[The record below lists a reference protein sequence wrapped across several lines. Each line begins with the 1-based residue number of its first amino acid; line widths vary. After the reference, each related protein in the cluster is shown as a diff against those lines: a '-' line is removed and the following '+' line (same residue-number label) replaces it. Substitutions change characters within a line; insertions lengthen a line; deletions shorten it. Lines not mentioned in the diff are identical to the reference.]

1 MQSFKFKTSKQY
13 KILVILKKIIFSC
26 FFLLLHLFAGAQQ
39 KNKNGVVANLKSQ
52 IISGANQT
60 EKYIGLL
67 TNKRVALLVNQTAEI
82 KGVTLPDTLKNRG
95 INISTIFGP
104 EHGFRGIAD
113 AGEKVGNYNDEKTG
127 IPVISLYGVKEAPT
141 KEDLKNIDILV
152 YDIQDVGARFYTYSI
167 TLFKVMQAC
176 ADANVP
182 ILLLDRPNP
191 IANFIDGPILEN
203 DFKSG
208 VGQLPIPIAHGLTMG
223 EFAMMVNGQKWLK
236 NGIKCKLKVI
246 KIANYNHWKPYTLP
260 IKPSPNLPNNLAIY
274 LYPSLCLF
282 EGTSISMGRGTLFP
296 FQVIGHPLLKDS
308 YNFSFMPISI
318 KGMSK
323 KPPLENQ
330 VCYGIDFRKN
340 NIEKIRT
347 RNQLDI
353 ALLLKIYNQY
363 PEKENFFNPF
373 FNKLA
378 GNASLMAHIKSG
390 KTETQIR
397 ATWAPALKKYKTLR
411 KKYLL
416 YP

>member
-1 MQSFKFKTSKQY
+1 MVKKVLIVGLLALGHAGAKAQVTKKNIASNP
-13 KILVILKKIIFSC
+13 LKIIT
-26 FFLLLHLFAGAQQ
+26 GA
-39 KNKNGVVANLKSQ
+39 S
-52 IISGANQT
+52 QT
-60 EKYIGLL
+60 EKYIPQLA
-67 TNKRVALLVNQTAEI
+67 NKKIALLVNQTAEI
-82 KGVTLPDTLKNRG
+82 NGIALVDTLKKRG
-95 INISTIFGP
+95 LNIQTIFGP
-104 EHGFRGIAD
+104 EHGFRGTAD
-113 AGEKVGNYNDEKTG
+113 AGEKVGNYVDEKTG
-127 IPVISLYGVKEAPT
+127 IPVISLYGVKEAPS
-141 KEDLKNIDILV
+141 KDDLKNIDVLV

-167 TLFKVMQAC
+167 TLFKTMQAC
-176 ADANVP
+176 ADASVP

-203 DFKSG
+203 EFKSG

-236 NGIKCKLKVI
+236 NGAKCKLEII
-246 KIANYNHWKPYTLP
+246 KNANYNHWKPYILP

-296 FQVIGHPLLKDS
+296 FQVIGHPLLKNS
-308 YNFSFMPISI
+308 YNFSFTPMSI

-330 VCYGIDFRKN
+330 VCYGIDFRKTSEHQIKN
-340 NIEKIRT
+340 RK
-347 RNQLDI
+347 QLDI
-353 ALLLKIYNQY
+353 ALLLKIYSQY
-363 PEKENFFNPF
+363 PDKENFFNPF

-378 GNASLMAHIKSG
+378 GNATLMAQIKAG
-390 KTETQIR
+390 KTETEIR
-397 ATWAPALKKYKTLR
+397 ATWATPLKAYNAMR